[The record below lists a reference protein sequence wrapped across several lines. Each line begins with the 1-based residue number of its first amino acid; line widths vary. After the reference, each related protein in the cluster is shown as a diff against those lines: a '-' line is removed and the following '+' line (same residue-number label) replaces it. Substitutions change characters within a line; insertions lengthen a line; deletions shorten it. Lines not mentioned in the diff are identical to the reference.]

1 MLFIKI
7 YIVCSESIL
16 AIRIAHLKGQL
27 DVIEGQ
33 GEGLQAEQYRRPE
46 TIHQMKVRIQR
57 RKVWHLQKST
67 IKNYVGE
74 EIPCTLQ
81 R

>member
-1 MLFIKI
+1 M
-7 YIVCSESIL
+7 YMVCSASIL

-57 RKVWHLQKST
+57 RKVRHLQKA
-67 IKNYVGE
+67 KMKKLCGE
-74 EIPCTLQ
+74 
-81 R
+81 